1 MQIRTLEAFVEIIR
15 QNGFS
20 AAAKNLNSTQSTV
33 SKSLAQLESRF
44 ATKLINRNKGKLQLT
59 AAGEYVYRHAQRILA
74 EEDAMEREIAELKG
88 LKRGVLKIGLPP
100 IGSSELFAPVLARYT
115 ASHPQ
120 IDINIVEHGS
130 KKLEEMV
137 YSGEIE
143 LAGSLVPVANGLD
156 YQSVRNDPVV
166 ALMPAGLAGTRR
178 QITARELVEYPF
190 VLFASQFALT
200 PLVIEA
206 FRKQG
211 LEPVVSARSS
221 QIDFLF
227 GLVAAG
233 MGVGFLP
240 RMIAEK
246 RSVNN
251 VQMVEITDMLI
262 EWHMAL
268 IWRKNNHLS
277 YAAREW
283 LRLSGQYH
291 GDSDV
296 QASNVSKKAE
306 ISLS

>member
-1 MQIRTLEAFVEIIR
+1 MQIRTLEAFIEIIR

-20 AAAKNLNSTQSTV
+20 AAAKVLNATQSTI
-33 SKSLAQLESRF
+33 SKSLAQLENQYG
-44 ATKLINRNKGKLQLT
+44 TKLINRNKGKMQLT
-59 AAGEYVYRHAQRILA
+59 AAGEYVFRHAQRILA
-74 EEDAMEREIAELKG
+74 EETAIEREIAELKG

-115 ASHPQ
+115 SSHPQ

-130 KKLEEMV
+130 KKLEELV
-137 YSGEIE
+137 RTGEIE
-143 LAGSLVPVANGLD
+143 LAGSLVPIASGFD
-156 YQSVRNDPVV
+156 YQDVRNDPVV
-166 ALMPAGLAGTRR
+166 ALMPASLAGDRKK
-178 QITARELVEYPF
+178 ITAKELAEYPF

-200 PLVIEA
+200 PLVMEA
-206 FRKQG
+206 FHEKG

-246 RSVNN
+246 RN
-251 VQMVEITDMLI
+251 VKNVKTVVITDTAI

-268 IWRKNNHLS
+268 IWRSNNHLS

-283 LRLSGQYH
+283 LRLSRQYH
-291 GDSDV
+291 GTP
-296 QASNVSKKAE
+296 
-306 ISLS
+306 